1 MNVGFMTMNNLQ
13 LPKQETEEPD
23 TKSRGLLSRGPK
35 QQSGNKMGMSLT
47 AELGNRP
54 WQQPPQYSTVE
65 GALQYYIPR
74 LTNPE
79 MLDQLLDVMESGIP
93 LTTIADAMQTGG
105 VMEGKHSLDVGILIL
120 PVLIETMAY
129 LAEEAGI
136 EYDTGSNIMDDP
148 DKPTDA
154 RVALAISKVR
164 KASGEKPEEPVVK
177 EEEPEEEEKPTG
189 GLMSRSMSDGI

>member
-1 MNVGFMTMNNLQ
+1 MV
-13 LPKQETEEPD
+13 D
-23 TKSRGLLSRGPK
+23 TLTPSFDRPTP
-35 QQSGNKMGMSLT
+35 GMSLT

-65 GALQYYIPR
+65 ESLQYYIPR

-79 MLDQLLDVMESGIP
+79 LLDQLLDVMETGIP

-105 VMEGKHSLDVGILIL
+105 VMEGKHSLDVGILII

-136 EYDTGSNIMDDP
+136 EYDEGSNVETSP
-148 DKPTDA
+148 DIVSDSTM
-154 RVALAISKVR
+154 ALVKQ
-164 KASGEKPEEPVVK
+164 KVK
-177 EEEPEEEEKPTG
+177 EKMGKSEEEKPVVEEPQPQEEKSSG
-189 GLMSRSMSDGI
+189 GLMSRGARDGI

>member
-1 MNVGFMTMNNLQ
+1 MFE
-13 LPKQETEEPD
+13 QETPSFD
-23 TKSRGLLSRGPK
+23 RPTP
-35 QQSGNKMGMSLT
+35 GMSLT

-65 GALQYYIPR
+65 ESLQYYIPR

-79 MLDQLLDVMESGIP
+79 LLNELLDVMESGIP

-136 EYDTGSNIMDDP
+136 KYNAGSNVETSSDIVSDSTMAVV
-148 DKPTDA
+148 KQ
-154 RVALAISKVR
+154 KV
-164 KASGEKPEEPVVK
+164 KEKMGEPVEK
-177 EEEPEEEEKPTG
+177 EPVMKEPEMEEKIPPQG
-189 GLMSRSMSDGI
+189 GLMSRGAANGV

>member
-1 MNVGFMTMNNLQ
+1 MV
-13 LPKQETEEPD
+13 EPD
-23 TKSRGLLSRGPK
+23 TPSFDRPIP
-35 QQSGNKMGMSLT
+35 GMSLT

-65 GALQYYIPR
+65 EALQWYIPR

-79 MLDQLLDVMESGIP
+79 MLDQLLNVMESGIP

-136 EYDTGSNIMDDP
+136 EYTEGSNVETSPDIIDDSTMAVV
-148 DKPTDA
+148 KQ
-154 RVALAISKVR
+154 KV
-164 KASGEKPEEPVVK
+164 KAKMGEPKQKEPVIK
-177 EEEPEEEEKPTG
+177 EPEEEKPTG
-189 GLMSRSMSDGI
+189 GLMSRGTPDGI

>member
-1 MNVGFMTMNNLQ
+1 MV
-13 LPKQETEEPD
+13 D
-23 TKSRGLLSRGPK
+23 TPMPSFDRPTP
-35 QQSGNKMGMSLT
+35 GMSLT

-65 GALQYYIPR
+65 EALQWYIPR

-79 MLDQLLDVMESGIP
+79 MLDQLLNVMESGIP

-136 EYDTGSNIMDDP
+136 EYTEGSNVETNPDIIDDSTMAVV
-148 DKPTDA
+148 KQKVKA
-154 RVALAISKVR
+154 RMGEPVR
-164 KASGEKPEEPVVK
+164 EEPVMK
-177 EEEPEEEEKPTG
+177 KPEPEEKPTG
-189 GLMSRSMSDGI
+189 GLMSRGTPDGI

>member
-1 MNVGFMTMNNLQ
+1 MV
-13 LPKQETEEPD
+13 ETASPSFD
-23 TKSRGLLSRGPK
+23 RPTP
-35 QQSGNKMGMSLT
+35 GMSLT

-54 WQQPPQYSTVE
+54 WQQPPQYTTVE
-65 GALQYYIPR
+65 EALQWYIPR

-79 MLDQLLDVMESGIP
+79 MLDQLLNVMESGIP

-136 EYDTGSNIMDDP
+136 EYTEGSNVETSPDIIDDSTMAVV
-148 DKPTDA
+148 KQKVKA
-154 RVALAISKVR
+154 RMGEPVR
-164 KASGEKPEEPVVK
+164 EEPVIK
-177 EEEPEEEEKPTG
+177 EPEPEEEKLTG
-189 GLMSRSMSDGI
+189 GLMSRGATDGI

>member
-1 MNVGFMTMNNLQ
+1 MV
-13 LPKQETEEPD
+13 ETASPSFD
-23 TKSRGLLSRGPK
+23 RPTP
-35 QQSGNKMGMSLT
+35 GMSLT

-65 GALQYYIPR
+65 EALQWYIPR

-79 MLDQLLDVMESGIP
+79 MLDQLLNVMESGIP

-136 EYDTGSNIMDDP
+136 EYDEGSNVETSPDIIDDSTMAVV
-148 DKPTDA
+148 KQKVKA
-154 RVALAISKVR
+154 RM
-164 KASGEKPEEPVVK
+164 GEPIQKEPVMK
-177 EEEPEEEEKPTG
+177 EPEPEKEKPTG
-189 GLMSRSMSDGI
+189 GLMSRGTEDVV

>member
-1 MNVGFMTMNNLQ
+1 MVEVSSPSFDR
-13 LPKQETEEPD
+13 PVP
-23 TKSRGLLSRGPK
+23 
-35 QQSGNKMGMSLT
+35 GMSLT

-65 GALQYYIPR
+65 EALQWYIPR

-136 EYDTGSNIMDDP
+136 KYDEGSNVETDP
-148 DKPTDA
+148 DIVPDSTI
-154 RVALAISKVR
+154 ALVKRKV
-164 KASGEKPEEPVVK
+164 KEQMGEPIEKEEPVMEQQQ
-177 EEEPEEEEKPTG
+177 EETPPQG
-189 GLMSRSMSDGI
+189 GLMSRGTTDGGI

>member
-1 MNVGFMTMNNLQ
+1 MV
-13 LPKQETEEPD
+13 D
-23 TKSRGLLSRGPK
+23 TLTPSFDRPIP
-35 QQSGNKMGMSLT
+35 GMSLT

-65 GALQYYIPR
+65 EALQWYIPR

-79 MLDQLLDVMESGIP
+79 LLDQLLDVMETGIP

-105 VMEGKHSLDVGILIL
+105 VMEGKHSLDVGILLL

-136 EYDTGSNIMDDP
+136 EYDEGSNIEANP
-148 DKPTDA
+148 DTPTES
-154 RVALAISKVR
+154 RVALALSKVR
-164 KASGEKPEEPVVK
+164 ETTGEV
-177 EEEPEEEEKPTG
+177 EEEPKVEEPEPEKEKPTG
-189 GLMSRSMSDGI
+189 GLMSRGATDGI

>member
-1 MNVGFMTMNNLQ
+1 MV
-13 LPKQETEEPD
+13 ESD
-23 TKSRGLLSRGPK
+23 TPSFDRPIP
-35 QQSGNKMGMSLT
+35 GMSLT

-65 GALQYYIPR
+65 EALQWYIPR

-79 MLDQLLDVMESGIP
+79 MLDQLLNVMESGIP
-93 LTTIADAMQTGG
+93 LTTIADSMQTGG

-136 EYDTGSNIMDDP
+136 EYDEGSNVETNP
-148 DKPTDA
+148 DIIDESTMAIVKQKVKA
-154 RVALAISKVR
+154 RMGEPVK
-164 KASGEKPEEPVVK
+164 EKPVMK
-177 EEEPEEEEKPTG
+177 EPEMEEEKPTG
-189 GLMSRSMSDGI
+189 GLMARGTTNGGI

>member
-1 MNVGFMTMNNLQ
+1 MF
-13 LPKQETEEPD
+13 KQETPSFD
-23 TKSRGLLSRGPK
+23 RPTP
-35 QQSGNKMGMSLT
+35 GMSLT

-54 WQQPPQYSTVE
+54 WQQPPQYVTVE

-79 MLDQLLDVMESGIP
+79 LLDQLLDVMESGIP

-136 EYDTGSNIMDDP
+136 KYNAGSNVETSSDIVSDSTMAVV
-148 DKPTDA
+148 KQ
-154 RVALAISKVR
+154 KV
-164 KASGEKPEEPVVK
+164 KEKMGEPV
-177 EEEPEEEEKPTG
+177 EEKPVMKEPEMEEKIPPQG
-189 GLMSRSMSDGI
+189 GLMSRGAANGV